1 MKIKSKLKINNEF
14 IETLKRD
21 FFSLLYF
28 EVKFRVITVLLFIP
42 LLTFMADLLA
52 EILGYDYISLDII
65 LNNMEN
71 LFVWIFLLI
80 EITLFSVISL
90 IEIFASIV
98 TYYKIDKNGYSL
110 HKIIIYILKNINI
123 KMLLKNSLII
133 PLTLFMTFFS
143 FFQTTVI
150 SRVKMPNFIKETLLS
165 NDFYYLAYYI
175 FIFIV
180 FTIAVF
186 LTFSFNEMFI
196 RKKSVCVAVI
206 SSIKLVKKHFL
217 RFFIIIILTINIIY
231 LISYLLSLGMYFIVG
246 ILVKI
251 KISQPI
257 LWLVSVF
264 RIGII
269 FFDAIKLILIV
280 TIIRFVIYY
289 FYKKN
294 TADVGVWHN
303 IAPIKRE
310 HRQVRRV
317 RIIAIFIV
325 VLLINAVYFNFIVK
339 NDIRLTDNTY
349 VTSHRGGGFYEV
361 ENTLSSI
368 KVGADSN
375 ADFAEIDIQITKDNN
390 IILLHDNTFK
400 RVYGVDKSPADMD
413 LEEIKQLSVKSKLN
427 KDIKLKVPTLQEAIV
442 QARDAGIKLNIEIK
456 GKKKDFYNTAVRAV
470 EIVKKMNF
478 QKECIFTSLN
488 LDALKV
494 IKKYDDELKT
504 GYILVVAFEDIVN
517 IVGVDY
523 LIVEESIA
531 TREFIQQAHKSGK
544 QVHVWTLNDID
555 KIKKF
560 IELGADNIITD
571 LPDEAYIQK
580 KLYKNYDSLNLRLIR
595 LLN

>member
-71 LFVWIFLLI
+71 PFVWIFLII

-110 HKIIIYILKNINI
+110 HKIIIYTLKNINI

-294 TADVGVWHN
+294 TTDVGVWHN

-310 HRQVRRV
+310 HRQIRRV

>member
-71 LFVWIFLLI
+71 PFVWIFLLI

>member
-1 MKIKSKLKINNEF
+1 MKIRSKLKINNEF
-14 IETLKRD
+14 REISKRD

-28 EVKFRVITVLLFIP
+28 EVKFRVITVLVFIP

-65 LNNMEN
+65 LNNMN
-71 LFVWIFLLI
+71 SPFVWIFLII
-80 EITLFSVISL
+80 EIALFSLISL

-110 HKIIIYILKNINI
+110 HKIIIYILRNINVKI
-123 KMLLKNSLII
+123 LLKNSLII

-150 SRVKMPNFIKETLLS
+150 SRLKMPNFIKETLLS
-165 NDFYYLAYYI
+165 NDFYYFAYYI

-231 LISYLLSLGMYFIVG
+231 LISYLLSLGMYFIIG

-294 TADVGVWHN
+294 TTDVGVWHN

-310 HRQVRRV
+310 HKQIRRV

-339 NDIRLTDNTY
+339 NDIRLIDNTY

-375 ADFAEIDIQITKDNN
+375 ADFAEIDIQITKDGN

-400 RVYGVDKSPADMD
+400 RVYGVGKSPADMN

-427 KDIKLKVPTLQEAIV
+427 KDISLKVPTLQEAIL

-494 IKKYDDELKT
+494 IKECDDELKT

>member
-71 LFVWIFLLI
+71 PFVWIFLLI

-294 TADVGVWHN
+294 TTDVGVWHN

>member
-14 IETLKRD
+14 REISKRD
-21 FFSLLYF
+21 FLSLLYF
-28 EVKFRVITVLLFIP
+28 EVKFRVITVLVFIP

-65 LNNMEN
+65 LNNMN
-71 LFVWIFLLI
+71 SPFVWIFLII
-80 EITLFSVISL
+80 EIALFSLISL

-110 HKIIIYILKNINI
+110 HKIIIYILRNINVKI
-123 KMLLKNSLII
+123 LLKNSPII

-150 SRVKMPNFIKETLLS
+150 SRLKMPNFIKETLLS
-165 NDFYYLAYYI
+165 NDFYYFAYYI

-231 LISYLLSLGMYFIVG
+231 LISYLLSLGMYFIIG

-294 TADVGVWHN
+294 TTDVGVWHN

-310 HRQVRRV
+310 HKQIRRV

-375 ADFAEIDIQITKDNN
+375 ADFAEIDIQITKDGN

-400 RVYGVDKSPADMD
+400 RVYGIDKSPADMN

-427 KDIKLKVPTLQEAIV
+427 KDISLKVPTLQEAIL

-456 GKKKDFYNTAVRAV
+456 GKKKDFYNTAFRAV

-494 IKKYDDELKT
+494 IKECDDELKT